1 MELVMQIQ
9 YDEMTRYHAAGAVFL
24 EKHGKTFEDP
34 NIEKLFKPDF
44 DEMLTEPMLVMIDM
58 GCKMFLDYITKEGKD
73 EETIGRSRRM
83 LEDRGY
89 MATLREGMEEWQE
102 RSFQVFL
109 HGDSRANNYM
119 FRYASD
125 GATPVDVKFVDFQS
139 AFR

>member
-1 MELVMQIQ
+1 
-9 YDEMTRYHAAGAVFL
+9 
-24 EKHGKTFEDP
+24 
-34 NIEKLFKPDF
+34 
-44 DEMLTEPMLVMIDM
+44 
-58 GCKMFLDYITKEGKD
+58 
-73 EETIGRSRRM
+73 M

-109 HGDSRANNYM
+109 HGYSRANNYM
-119 FRYASD
+119 FQYASD